1 MTDIDDCPMHH
12 FHNPDQPAVQAIY
25 VQTDAQRKAYA
36 VVDALDALEHQ
47 LGACRAL
54 QQLTAINGA
63 SGAESLERLEQ
74 VKRSDLAMLLGVV
87 NASLEAGLARA
98 REAAVSSA
106 KGG

>member
-1 MTDIDDCPMHH
+1 MTDIDDCPMNAT
-12 FHNPDQPAVQAIY
+12 FPSDPPVVLAVRVYTEQ
-25 VQTDAQRKAYA
+25 QRSAYA

-63 SGAESLERLEQ
+63 SGAESLEQ
-74 VKRSDLAMLLGVV
+74 VRRSDLAMLLGVV

-98 REAAVSSA
+98 REAAVSAA
-106 KGG
+106 KVQA

>member
-1 MTDIDDCPMHH
+1 MTDIDDCPMNAT
-12 FHNPDQPAVQAIY
+12 FPSDPPVVLAVRVYTEQ
-25 VQTDAQRKAYA
+25 QRSAYA

-47 LGACRAL
+47 MGAYRAL
-54 QQLTAINGA
+54 QQLTAINSA
-63 SGAESLERLEQ
+63 SGAESLEQ
-74 VKRSDLAMLLGVV
+74 VRRSDLAMLLGVV

>member
-1 MTDIDDCPMHH
+1 MTDIDDCPMNAT
-12 FHNPDQPAVQAIY
+12 FPSDPPVVLAVRVYTEQ
-25 VQTDAQRKAYA
+25 QRSAYA